1 MLKSVKCDANSFDH
15 GQYCRCEPG
24 KRISRFKSHH
34 NNHHEDRIWNLE
46 CNGIPKY
53 GEMWVSF
60 ALSLGPLSE
69 ISTQES

>member
-34 NNHHEDRIWNLE
+34 NNHREDRIWNLE